1 MNSPI
6 AAQTSAPNAGARILV
21 VDDLEASRY
30 IISSWLRRSGH
41 EVVEAVTG
49 GEALTVLGEQDVD
62 LVVLDVHLPDMS
74 GFDVCERIK
83 AEPRTAAVP
92 VVHVSATYVQPDDKT
107 AGLTRGADA
116 YLTEPVDPGELLA
129 TVEAAL
135 RYYRARALAERLADR
150 LTRLTRATLTIN
162 AAASFD
168 ALATA
173 AAAGAADVLDGAA
186 TALLLTPQG
195 DVRVGRVEAV
205 GEAVALRTEQ
215 IALIQVVASSVTAE
229 GAGVVVLDEPDWNPD
244 VPLAVVVARGK
255 PGRPPTCIAV
265 DANAATTADD
275 RNLLL
280 QLGQAAALAADGLRA
295 YAEEHDLALTLQHS
309 LLPRHL
315 PERAELPMA
324 VRYVPASANAAIGGD
339 FYEVAELDGRL
350 LIAIG
355 DVCGH
360 SIEAATIMG
369 EVRHA
374 LRAYAVEGH
383 GPAEILTHLD
393 VMLQQFHPV
402 GGLTTVCL
410 LLVDLDEG
418 TMTVANAGHVPP
430 LIADEDGT
438 RYLDVLGPLLGIGL
452 SRPPATRFDL
462 PRGSLVVLTTD
473 GLVERSGIDLD
484 EGMEVLRS
492 AVSRDDDLEDLCDRL
507 LDEFGRGKRDD
518 IALLAFRRH

>member
-1 MNSPI
+1 MTTPI
-6 AAQTSAPNAGARILV
+6 SQPTSAPNPRARILV

-30 IISSWLRRSGH
+30 IIVSWLRRSGH
-41 EVVEAVTG
+41 EVAEAVTG
-49 GEALTVLGEQDVD
+49 GEALEVLGEQDFD
-62 LVVLDVHLPDMS
+62 LVMLDVHLPDMS

-83 AEPRTAAVP
+83 ADPRTAAIP
-92 VVHVSATYVQPDDKT
+92 VIHVSATYVQPDDKV

-135 RYYRARALAERLADR
+135 RYHRARALAERLADR

-168 ALATA
+168 ALTTA
-173 AAAGAADVLDGAA
+173 AAAGAADVLGSVA
-186 TALLLTPQG
+186 TAMLLTPQG
-195 DVRVGRVEAV
+195 DVRVGRAEAA
-205 GEAVALRTEQ
+205 GGSVALRTDQ
-215 IALIQVVASSVTAE
+215 TALIHAVASSVTAE
-229 GAGVVVLDEPDWNPD
+229 GAGVVVLDEVDWNPGG
-244 VPLAVVVARGK
+244 PLAVVVARGK

-265 DANAATTADD
+265 GANAAATEDD

-295 YAEEHDLALTLQHS
+295 YAEEHDLALTLQRS

-315 PERAELPMA
+315 PEQAELPMA
-324 VRYVPASANAAIGGD
+324 VRYVPASANAEIGGD

-383 GPAEILTHLD
+383 EPAEILTRLD
-393 VMLQQFHPV
+393 VMLQRFHPV

-410 LLVDLDEG
+410 LLVDLAAG

-430 LIADEDGT
+430 LVADELGV
-438 RYLDVLGPLLGIGL
+438 RYLDVRGPLLGIGL
-452 SRPPATRFDL
+452 PRPPATRFDL

-473 GLVERSGIDLD
+473 GLVERSGVDLD
-484 EGMEVLRS
+484 DGMEALRA
-492 AVSRDDDLEDLCDRL
+492 AVSRDDGLEDLCDRL
-507 LDEFGRGKRDD
+507 LDEFGTGKQDD
-518 IALLAFRRH
+518 IALLVFRRQ